1 MQAVTLLNVRCHMV
15 ARVPSPIARRV
26 VLWGPGSLCG
36 LAALAAAMSFRAG
49 RPSDADRHDPQAVVS
64 EWTSSGGVGGAH
76 FSPLTEISRDNV
88 RLLRV
93 AWAYRTGDVSGGTA
107 GISATSFQ
115 ATPIIVDGTLYFP
128 TPFSRVVALD
138 AETGSERW
146 VFDPRV
152 DRSVTRRAYVTSRG
166 VATWLDGTRS
176 GTVCRRRIFVATVD
190 ARLIALDGRT
200 GAPCSD
206 FGTRGQVDLRVGV
219 RDLQA
224 DGLDYRQTAPPA
236 VIDDLVIVG
245 SCITDNQRVDAPSGV
260 VRAFDARTGL
270 LRWSWEPLADLAD
283 PVSGMVAVSRRAFR
297 AGAANAWGTI
307 SVDTARG
314 LVFVPTSSPS
324 PDHFGG
330 MRPGPNRNA
339 NSLVALDAR
348 TGRLVWGFQLVHHDL
363 WDYDVPAQPAL
374 AHVMRGGERI
384 PVAIAASKTGYLFLL
399 HRATGQPFFPVHE
412 RPVPASDVPE
422 ERAWPTQP
430 MPDRPRPLAP
440 QGLRPEDAWG
450 LTPLDREWC
459 RRRIAALRSDG
470 PFTPPS
476 TRGTVVAPGFLGGM
490 EWGGVAVDDARG
502 LVITTSN
509 NLPSIVTLVPRA
521 SADRMS
527 AKARREI
534 ALGDQTDAPYAA
546 RRDLLLSP
554 IGLPCSAP
562 PWGTLVAVDM
572 SSGDI
577 RWQVPLGTLQDHSK
591 VPPPNRWGSVLL
603 GGPLATA
610 GGVVFVGAGMDHRFR
625 AVDTESG
632 RTLWTAPLPAS
643 AQANP
648 MTYRA
653 RTGGHQFVVVAA
665 GGHAEAKDVIGDY
678 VVAYRLP

>member
-1 MQAVTLLNVRCHMV
+1 M
-15 ARVPSPIARRV
+15 
-26 VLWGPGSLCG
+26 LWAPASLSG
-36 LAALAAAMSFRAG
+36 LAAFAAAMSFRAA
-49 RPSDADRHDPQAVVS
+49 RPSDVDRRDPQAVVS

-76 FSPLTEISRDNV
+76 FSPLAEISRDNV
-88 RLLRV
+88 HLLRV
-93 AWAYRTGDVSGGTA
+93 AWAYRTGDVSSGTS
-107 GISATSFQ
+107 GVSATSFQ
-115 ATPIIVDGTLYFP
+115 ATPIMVDGTLYFP
-128 TPFSRVVALD
+128 TPFSRVIALD

-166 VATWLDGTRS
+166 VATWLDSTRTGTL
-176 GTVCRRRIFVATVD
+176 CRRRIFVATVD

-200 GAPCSD
+200 GAPCSE
-206 FGTRGQVDLRVGV
+206 FGARGQVDLRVGV
-219 RDLQA
+219 RGLQG

-236 VIDDLVIVG
+236 VINDLVIVG

-260 VRAFDARTGL
+260 IRAFDARTGR
-270 LRWSWEPLADLAD
+270 LRWSWQPLVDVGD
-283 PVSGMVAVSRRAFR
+283 SGAIGRDSRREFR

-330 MRPGPNRNA
+330 MRPGPNRHA
-339 NSLVALDAR
+339 NSVVALDAR
-348 TGRLVWGFQLVHHDL
+348 TGRVIWGFQLVHHDL

-374 AHVMRGGERI
+374 AHVTRRAGRI
-384 PVAIAASKTGYLFLL
+384 PVAIAASKMGFLFLL
-399 HRATGQPFFPVHE
+399 NRATGESLFPVHE
-412 RPVPASDVPE
+412 RPVPASDVPG
-422 ERAWPTQP
+422 ERSWPTQP
-430 MPDRPRPLAP
+430 IPERPRPLAP

-450 LTPLDREWC
+450 LTRLDREWC

-502 LVITTSN
+502 LIITTSN
-509 NLPSIVTLVPRA
+509 NLPSVVTLVPRA
-521 SADRMS
+521 SADHMS
-527 AKARREI
+527 AKVRREI
-534 ALGDQTDAPYAA
+534 AIGDQTDAPYAA

-554 IGLPCSAP
+554 VGLPCSAP
-562 PWGTLVAVDM
+562 PWGTLAAVDM
-572 SSGDI
+572 SSGDV

-591 VPPPNRWGSVLL
+591 VPPPDRWGSVLL

-625 AVDTESG
+625 AVDVESG
-632 RTLWTAPLPAS
+632 RTLWNASLPAS

-678 VVAYRLP
+678 LVGYRLP